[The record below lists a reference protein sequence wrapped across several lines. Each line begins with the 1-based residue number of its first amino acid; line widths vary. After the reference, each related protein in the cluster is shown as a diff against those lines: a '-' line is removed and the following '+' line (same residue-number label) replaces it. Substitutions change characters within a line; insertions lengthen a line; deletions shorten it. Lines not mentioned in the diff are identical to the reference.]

1 MADGSMGNLWFN
13 LGIKDTTPQTLNR
26 ILRAVSEADGS
37 VSKLRENFNKLLQGL
52 KQEDAEALSKGFNK
66 SVKNAMSYF
75 EMLMRIENEQKRLAS
90 LKSVN
95 NGINKQ
101 GLIEAENMLKTIKRD
116 LLDLQH
122 TKFGGVDAANLEPYA
137 KALGN
142 VIKNVKS
149 IEDSFKK
156 ENSLSVAANNAERL
170 KIKLEQVKNTLADIY
185 NRQSS
190 GMRDGFDTRWLLSAG
205 NSLRGVQGRITRML
219 ADDKLLLNESKFK
232 SLISDIAYAMEKA
245 RGRVA
250 EYNREREKTIAQ
262 EKKINDRVETQRKL
276 DNGEIAYYARIRDIL
291 AQIDALNRAI
301 STPLM
306 NASRMGLSVSPSI
319 GEDLRK
325 LSSIKKILETTVA
338 AARNMGLDW
347 LKDFLG
353 RNGFSEITRE
363 LRQFTGNIDEARSRY
378 ERLFDVLNRLR
389 VERSRSNILG
399 IDTTKI
405 DEDIARVIERLKL
418 LRVIIQTGVGNVGD
432 ISGID
437 NRSLKLLERDASA
450 QKRLNDEKER
460 SNRLERKHQDELAK
474 TGQRIQ
480 SSLVRGFRDANSAA
494 GRLNS
499 TVQDLKSLFMQGGLV
514 FGV

>member
-26 ILRAVSEADGS
+26 ILRAVSDADGS

-52 KQEDAEALSKGFNK
+52 KQEDVEALSKGFNK

-101 GLIEAENMLKTIKRD
+101 GLIDAENMLKTIKRD

-122 TKFGGVDAANLEPYA
+122 TKFGGVDTANLEPYA

-190 GMRDGFDTRWLLSAG
+190 GVRDGFDTRWLLSAG

-245 RGRVA
+245 RGKVA
-250 EYNREREKTIAQ
+250 EYNRERSKTIAQ
-262 EKKINDRVETQRKL
+262 NKD
-276 DNGEIAYYARIRDIL
+276 
-291 AQIDALNRAI
+291 
-301 STPLM
+301 
-306 NASRMGLSVSPSI
+306 LS
-319 GEDLRK
+319 
-325 LSSIKKILETTVA
+325 
-338 AARNMGLDW
+338 
-347 LKDFLG
+347 
-353 RNGFSEITRE
+353 
-363 LRQFTGNIDEARSRY
+363 
-378 ERLFDVLNRLR
+378 
-389 VERSRSNILG
+389 
-399 IDTTKI
+399 
-405 DEDIARVIERLKL
+405 
-418 LRVIIQTGVGNVGD
+418 
-432 ISGID
+432 
-437 NRSLKLLERDASA
+437 
-450 QKRLNDEKER
+450 
-460 SNRLERKHQDELAK
+460 
-474 TGQRIQ
+474 
-480 SSLVRGFRDANSAA
+480 
-494 GRLNS
+494 
-499 TVQDLKSLFMQGGLV
+499 
-514 FGV
+514 